1 MKVIGGEFVLTRN
14 IGITLTDLA
23 FQVWQGIP
31 HGLRSKVISGFLTE
45 NAKELTNLE
54 SPYESF
60 NKRIILNRKKP
71 EDSIRKLLREAY
83 LEDDE

>member
-31 HGLRSKVISGFLTE
+31 HGLRSKIISGFLTE
-45 NAKELTNLE
+45 NAKELTSLE

-60 NKRIILNRKKP
+60 NKRVILNKNK
-71 EDSIRKLLREAY
+71 A
-83 LEDDE
+83 EDDIENILYRDYGNEE